1 MMELLKK
8 IESVVLTE
16 MEAISQLAK
25 ILGPEHEAVAEA
37 ILNCKG
43 KLVFLG
49 VGKSAHIGKKL
60 AATFAST
67 GTVST
72 FVHGTEAC
80 HGDLG
85 MITKDDLVIMISN
98 SGNTVEVTQNIAPLR
113 AIGST
118 LVAFTAGRDSVLA
131 KGCDLL
137 LPIPKLPEADD
148 NNLAPT
154 NSSTLTLVLGD
165 ALAVAVSSAKN
176 FGRQD
181 FYRFHPNGALGAA
194 LKKEQQ

>member
-1 MMELLKK
+1 MDLLERMKQAAASERSA
-8 IESVVLTE
+8 IETL
-16 MEAISQLAK
+16 EAQ
-25 ILGPEHEAVAEA
+25 LGPEHEAVAKA
-37 ILNCKG
+37 ILDCRG
-43 KLVFLG
+43 RLVFLG

-67 GTVST
+67 GTPAV

-85 MITKDDLVIMISN
+85 MITREDLVVLISN

-113 AIGST
+113 AIGAT
-118 LVAFTAGRDSVLA
+118 LVALTAGRESVLA

-154 NSSTLTLVLGD
+154 NSSTLTLVVGD
-165 ALAVAVSSAKN
+165 ALAVAVSSARK
-176 FGRQD
+176 FGRND

-194 LKKEQQ
+194 LKKEQA

>member
-1 MMELLKK
+1 MELLKK

>member
-1 MMELLKK
+1 MDLLNK
-8 IESVVLTE
+8 IKAAVRTE
-16 MEAISQLAK
+16 NDAIEQLSQM
-25 ILGPEHEAVAEA
+25 IGPEHEAVAEA
-37 ILNCKG
+37 ILRCKG

-67 GTVST
+67 GTVSI

-85 MITKDDLVIMISN
+85 MITKDDIVVLISN
-98 SGNTVEVTQNIAPLR
+98 SGNTVEVTQNIALLR
-113 AIGST
+113 NIGST
-118 LVAFTAGRDSVLA
+118 LVAMTSGRESVLA

-137 LPIPKLPEADD
+137 LPLPKIPEADD

-154 NSSTLTLVLGD
+154 NSSTMTLVLGD
-165 ALAVAVSSAKN
+165 ALAIAVSSARE

-181 FYRFHPNGALGAA
+181 FYKFHPNGALGAA

>member
-1 MMELLKK
+1 MDLLNK
-8 IESVVLTE
+8 IETVVRTE
-16 MEAISQLAK
+16 GNAISELAN
-25 ILGPEHEAVAEA
+25 ILGPEHEAVAKA

-67 GTVST
+67 GTVAT

-85 MITKDDLVIMISN
+85 MITADDLVVLISN

-113 AIGST
+113 AIGSR

>member
-1 MMELLKK
+1 MDLLNR
-8 IESVVLTE
+8 IETVVRTE
-16 MEAISQLAK
+16 GEAIAQLSK
-25 ILGPEHEAVAEA
+25 ILGPEHVAVAEA

-49 VGKSAHIGKKL
+49 VGKSAHIGRKL

-85 MITKDDLVIMISN
+85 MITRDDLVILISN

-113 AIGST
+113 VIGST
-118 LVAFTAGRDSVLA
+118 LVALTAGRESVLA
-131 KGCDLL
+131 KGCDML

-154 NSSTLTLVLGD
+154 NSSTMTLVLGD
-165 ALAVAVSSAKN
+165 ALAVAVSSARGFN
-176 FGRQD
+176 RQD

>member
-1 MMELLKK
+1 MK
-8 IESVVLTE
+8 
-16 MEAISQLAK
+16 
-25 ILGPEHEAVAEA
+25 
-37 ILNCKG
+37 
-43 KLVFLG
+43 VFLG

-118 LVAFTAGRDSVLA
+118 LVAFTAGRESVLA

-154 NSSTLTLVLGD
+154 NSSTMTLVLGD
-165 ALAVAVSSAKN
+165 ALAVAVSSARN

>member
-1 MMELLKK
+1 MELLHRMKTAVQC
-8 IESVVLTE
+8 ERA
-16 MEAISQLAK
+16 AIDGLEQL
-25 ILGPEHEAVAEA
+25 LGPEHEAVAQA
-37 ILNCKG
+37 ILDCKG

-85 MITKDDLVIMISN
+85 MITADDLVVLISN

-113 AIGST
+113 RIGAK
-118 LVAFTAGRDSVLA
+118 LVAFTAGRESALA

-137 LPIPKLPEADD
+137 LPIPRIGEADD
-148 NNLAPT
+148 NDLAPT
-154 NSSTLTLVLGD
+154 NSSTVTLVLGD

-176 FGRQD
+176 FTRTD
-181 FYRFHPNGALGAA
+181 FYRYHPNGALGAA
-194 LKKEQQ
+194 LKEEQT

>member
-1 MMELLKK
+1 MLDRIKTAVQSEYG
-8 IESVVLTE
+8 
-16 MEAISQLAK
+16 AIGQLSDF
-25 ILGPEHEAVAEA
+25 LGAEHEAVAEA

-43 KLVFLG
+43 KVVFLG
-49 VGKSAHIGKKL
+49 VGKSAHIGRKL

-67 GTVST
+67 GTVAI

-85 MITKDDLVIMISN
+85 MITKDDLVILISN
-98 SGNTVEVTQNIAPLR
+98 SGNTVEVTQNIKPLR
-113 AIGST
+113 VIGCT
-118 LVAFTAGRDSVLA
+118 LVAMTAGRDSVLA

-137 LPIPKLPEADD
+137 LPLPKLPEADD

-154 NSSTLTLVLGD
+154 NSSTMTLVLGD
-165 ALAVAVSSAKN
+165 AIAIAVSSARN
-176 FGRQD
+176 FGRHD

-194 LKKEQQ
+194 LKKEQA

>member
-1 MMELLKK
+1 MELLKK

-118 LVAFTAGRDSVLA
+118 LVAFTAGRESVLA

-154 NSSTLTLVLGD
+154 NSSTMTLVLGD
-165 ALAVAVSSAKN
+165 ALAVAVSSARN

>member
-1 MMELLKK
+1 MDLLNR
-8 IESVVLTE
+8 IRTAVQCEND
-16 MEAISQLAK
+16 AIARLSE

-43 KLVFLG
+43 RLIFMG
-49 VGKSAHIGKKL
+49 VGKSAHIGRKL
-60 AATFAST
+60 AATFASI
-67 GTVST
+67 GTVSS

-85 MITKDDLVIMISN
+85 MITKDDLVVLISN
-98 SGNTVEVTQNIAPLR
+98 SGNTVEVTQNLAPLR
-113 AIGST
+113 NIGCT
-118 LVAFTAGRDSVLA
+118 LVAMTSGRESVLA
-131 KGCDLL
+131 RGCDML
-137 LPIPKLPEADD
+137 LPIPAIPEADD

-154 NSSTLTLVLGD
+154 NSSTMMLVLGD
-165 ALAVAVSSAKN
+165 AMAIAVSSARE
-176 FGRQD
+176 FGRTD

>member
-1 MMELLKK
+1 MELLKK
-8 IESVVLTE
+8 IEAVVRTE
-16 MEAISQLAK
+16 YDAIAALSD

-43 KLVFLG
+43 KVVFLG

-67 GTVST
+67 GTVAT

-85 MITKDDLVIMISN
+85 MITKDDLVFLISN

-113 AIGST
+113 TIGST
-118 LVAFTAGRDSVLA
+118 LVAFTAGRESVLA

-148 NNLAPT
+148 INLAPT
-154 NSSTLTLVLGD
+154 NSSTMTLVLGD
-165 ALAVAVSSAKN
+165 ALAVAVSSARN

>member
-1 MMELLKK
+1 MDLLNRMKTAVACERSA
-8 IESVVLTE
+8 IDVL
-16 MEAISQLAK
+16 AQQL
-25 ILGPEHEAVAEA
+25 GQEHEKVAEA
-37 ILNCKG
+37 ILNCQG
-43 KLVFLG
+43 RVVFLG

-67 GTVST
+67 GTVAG

-85 MITKDDLVIMISN
+85 MITDKDLVILISN

-113 AIGST
+113 AIGAK
-118 LVAFTAGRDSVLA
+118 LVALTAGRDSVLA

-148 NNLAPT
+148 INIAPT
-154 NSSTLTLVLGD
+154 NSSTMTLVLGD
-165 ALAVAVSSAKN
+165 ALAVAVSSARS
-176 FGRQD
+176 FSRSD
-181 FYRFHPNGALGAA
+181 FYRYHPNGALGAA
-194 LKKEQQ
+194 LKKEQV

>member
-1 MMELLKK
+1 MELLTRMKTAVQA
-8 IESVVLTE
+8 END
-16 MEAISQLAK
+16 AIGQLSAL
-25 ILGPEHEAVAEA
+25 LGGEHEAVAQA
-37 ILNCKG
+37 ILDCRG

-49 VGKSAHIGKKL
+49 VGKSAHIGRKL

-85 MITKDDLVIMISN
+85 MITADDLVVLISN

-113 AIGST
+113 RIGAR
-118 LVAFTAGRDSVLA
+118 LVALTAGRDSVLA

-154 NSSTLTLVLGD
+154 NSSTMTLVLGD

-176 FGRQD
+176 FGRGD
-181 FYRFHPNGALGAA
+181 FYRFHPNGALGSA
-194 LKKEQQ
+194 LKKEQV

>member
-1 MMELLKK
+1 MELLSK
-8 IESVVLTE
+8 IKSVVQTE
-16 MEAISQLAK
+16 RDAINALSDM
-25 ILGPEHEAVAEA
+25 LGPEHEAVAQA
-37 ILNCKG
+37 ILECKG
-43 KLVFLG
+43 RVVFLG

-67 GTVST
+67 GTVAG

-85 MITKDDLVIMISN
+85 MITAQDLVILISN

-113 AIGST
+113 AIGSK
-118 LVAFTAGRDSVLA
+118 LVAFTAGRESALA

-154 NSSTLTLVLGD
+154 NSSTMTLVLGD
-165 ALAVAVSSAKN
+165 ALAVAVSSARN

-181 FYRFHPNGALGAA
+181 FYRYHPNGALGAA
-194 LKKEQQ
+194 LKKEQV

>member
-1 MMELLKK
+1 MELLKK

-16 MEAISQLAK
+16 REAISELVK

-98 SGNTVEVTQNIAPLR
+98 SGKTVEVTQNIAPLR

-137 LPIPKLPEADD
+137 LSIPKLPEAAD

>member
-1 MMELLKK
+1 MDLLNRMKAAVQS
-8 IESVVLTE
+8 END
-16 MEAISQLAK
+16 AIVQLSD

-37 ILNCKG
+37 ILHCKG
-43 KLVFLG
+43 RVVFLG

-67 GTVST
+67 GTVSI

-85 MITKDDLVIMISN
+85 MITKDDLVILISN

-113 AIGST
+113 NIGST
-118 LVAFTAGRDSVLA
+118 LVAMTAGRESALT
-131 KGCDLL
+131 KGCDML
-137 LPIPKLPEADD
+137 LPLPKIPEADD

-154 NSSTLTLVLGD
+154 NSSTMTLVLGD
-165 ALAVAVSSAKN
+165 AIAVAVSSARN

-181 FYRFHPNGALGAA
+181 FYRYHPNGALGAA
-194 LKKEQQ
+194 LKKEQK